1 MKNMDRRTAVAL
13 GLASATAPAL
23 TLVAAGPA
31 AAQTGSP
38 AQGKEIM
45 PGVRQVDLSPPRP
58 SKLPGFTTVSMRD
71 LVFQPGAEIPE
82 HPMDNAML
90 CHVTEGVLSVRQ
102 DGKEFVARKGDAWD
116 CGKGTRE
123 GTKNNGSTVAVMRL
137 IDLDMPM
144 TT

>member
-1 MKNMDRRTAVAL
+1 MKNIDRRSAVAL
-13 GLASATAPAL
+13 GVATATA
-23 TLVAAGPA
+23 LVAAPRSSG
-31 AAQTGSP
+31 AQARSP
-38 AQGKEIM
+38 TEGKEIM

-58 SKLPGFTTVSMRD
+58 SKLPGYKAVSMRD

-90 CHVTEGVLSVRQ
+90 CHVTEGELAVRQ

-123 GTKNNGSTVAVMRL
+123 GTKNNGSAVAVMRL
-137 IDLDMPM
+137 IDLDFMVM
-144 TT
+144 T